1 LFQRQKPPKPAEF
14 LHLFNPEACFSE
26 STAVKSSQQQFNRSN
41 FTAVQNPERKPVT
54 EDFDVNSG
62 KFTHKGK
69 DSR

>member
-1 LFQRQKPPKPAEF
+1 VLMSVFQ
-14 LHLFNPEACFSE
+14 
-26 STAVKSSQQQFNRSN
+26 SQQQFNRGN

-54 EDFDVNSG
+54 EDFSVNSG